1 MTWNYEAKGTTFLSP
16 MLVFFLGGVR
26 IFYHTNRNESGRDR
40 LAHSVGTRQQSDIT
54 AWVQSNEGA
63 PGVWG
68 LKGEGGS

>member
-1 MTWNYEAKGTTFLSP
+1 MKQREPLSSP
-16 MLVFFLGGVR
+16 LCCFFLGGGVSGYF
-26 IFYHTNRNESGRDR
+26 IIVTETNLDR

-63 PGVWG
+63 PGVCG